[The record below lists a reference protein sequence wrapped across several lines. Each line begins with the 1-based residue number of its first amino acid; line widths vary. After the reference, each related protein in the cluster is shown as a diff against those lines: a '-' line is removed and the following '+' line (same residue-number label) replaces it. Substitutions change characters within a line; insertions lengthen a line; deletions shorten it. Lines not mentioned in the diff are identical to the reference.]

1 MLKIFNHVFP
11 DNWRNKSHDQ
21 PRAGSNA
28 QTIQFKTNFIKYI
41 GRSEKYIGRSE
52 KYMRRS
58 GKYIRRREKYI
69 GRSEKYMRRSGKYIR
84 RSEKYVRTLMEVKNI
99 QEKVKIFSKSNRSEK
114 CTLDCKTEIVPTIIV
129 TSFQ

>member
-1 MLKIFNHVFP
+1 MLKFFNHVLP

-28 QTIQFKTNFIKYI
+28 QTKQFKTNFIKYI

-52 KYMRRS
+52 KY
-58 GKYIRRREKYI
+58 I
-69 GRSEKYMRRSGKYIR
+69 GRSEKYIR
-84 RSEKYVRTLMEVKNI
+84 RSEKYVRTLIEVKNI
-99 QEKVKIFSKSNRSEK
+99 QEKVKIFRKSNRSEK